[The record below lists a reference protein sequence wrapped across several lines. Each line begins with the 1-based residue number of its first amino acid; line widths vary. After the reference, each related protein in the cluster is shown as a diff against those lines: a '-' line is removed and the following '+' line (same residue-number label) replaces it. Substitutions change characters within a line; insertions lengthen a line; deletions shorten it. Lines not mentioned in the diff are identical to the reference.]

1 MSDTH
6 VRDFD
11 YTVPAA
17 AATWQ
22 RNGIIAGVVGIV
34 GLIIGFVM
42 CKELA
47 VFMRGYL
54 VGFMLWVGLSLGCL
68 ALLMLQYVSGG
79 LWGLIS
85 RRFLEAAAKC
95 FPLMALLFIPVAVA
109 APKFYPWVDKQTGW
123 LNFPWFYIRA
133 VIYFVIWI
141 ALAYLVSGWGRRYDE
156 GPAPSLSGKMQTISA
171 PGLILYAFTITF
183 AAVDWVMSLTPEWT
197 STIYGLLYLA
207 GQGLSAFAF
216 VIIMLRLV
224 TKYEPYKTMITRQQ
238 VHDIGK
244 LMMAFTLLWAYFS
257 YSQFIITWSANL
269 PEEIQ
274 WYLHRIRGAWAPVA
288 IFIVMFHFF
297 VPFGIML
304 SQEFK
309 RSLKK
314 LAPLA
319 VFIIFMRVV
328 DLFWYIA
335 PNFPIRRPEE
345 AGPFAE
351 VGVVVVVAASVIGIG
366 GLWFAFFIFN
376 LRKAPLAPAYDPQMP
391 LLLSMSQHGH

>member
-1 MSDTH
+1 MSDAH

-11 YTVPAA
+11 YSVPAA
-17 AATWQ
+17 AAGWQ
-22 RNGIIAGVVGIV
+22 RNSLIVGVVGAIV
-34 GLIIGFVM
+34 VAISGVVWRDI
-42 CKELA
+42 
-47 VFMRGYL
+47 FMRGYL

-79 LWGLIS
+79 LWGLVS

-95 FPLMALLFIPVAVA
+95 FPLMAILFIPIAVA
-109 APKFYPWVDKQTGW
+109 APKFYPWVDKQNWW

-133 VIYFVIWI
+133 VIYFVIWT
-141 ALAYLVSGWGRRYDE
+141 ALAYTVSGWGRRYDE
-156 GPAPSLSGKMQTISA
+156 GPAPSLSKKMQTISA
-171 PGLILYAFTITF
+171 PGLILYALTITF
-183 AAVDWVMSLTPEWT
+183 AAVDWVMSLTPGWT

-216 VIIMLRLV
+216 VLIMLWLV
-224 TKYEPYKTMITRQQ
+224 SAHEPYKTLVTRQQ

-314 LAPLA
+314 LAPLGM
-319 VFIIFMRVV
+319 FIIFMRVV

-335 PNFPIRRPEE
+335 PNFNAPRPEQS
-345 AGPFAE
+345 GPME
-351 VGVVVVVAASVIGIG
+351 LQVLIVVAASVIGIG
-366 GLWFAFFIFN
+366 GLWLAFFFFN

-391 LLLSMSQHGH
+391 LLVSMSQHGH

>member
-1 MSDTH
+1 VSDTH
-6 VRDFD
+6 VRNYD

-17 AATWQ
+17 AAGWQ
-22 RNGIIAGVVGIV
+22 MRSLIV
-34 GLIIGFVM
+34 GVIGAIVLVATGVM
-42 CKELA
+42 WHDT
-47 VFMRGYL
+47 FMRGYL
-54 VGFMLWVGLSLGCL
+54 VGFMLWVGMSLGCL

-79 LWGLIS
+79 LWGLVS

-95 FPLMALLFIPVAVA
+95 FPLMAILFIPVALA
-109 APKFYPWVDKQTGW
+109 APRFYPWVGHQNWW

-133 VIYFVIWI
+133 VIYFVVWT
-141 ALAYLVSGWGRRYDE
+141 ALAYTISSWGARYDE
-156 GPAPSLSGKMQTISA
+156 GPAPSLSAKMQAISA
-171 PGLILYAFTITF
+171 PGLLLYVFSITF
-183 AAVDWVMSLTPEWT
+183 AAVDWVMSLSPGWV

-224 TKYEPYKTMITRQQ
+224 SKYEPYQTLVTKTQ

-257 YSQFIITWSANL
+257 YSQFLITWSANL
-269 PEEIQ
+269 PEEIS
-274 WYLHRIRGAWAPVA
+274 WYLHRIRGGWAPVA

-304 SQEFK
+304 SQELK

-319 VFIIFMRVV
+319 AFMIFMRVV
-328 DLFWYIA
+328 DLFWYIV
-335 PNFPIRRPEE
+335 PNFNTPGADKP
-345 AGPFAE
+345 APFAE
-351 VGVVVVVAASVIGIG
+351 LQVLIVVAASVIGIG
-366 GLWFAFFIFN
+366 GLWLAFFFFN

>member
-6 VRDFD
+6 VREFD

-17 AATWQ
+17 AAGWQ
-22 RNGIIAGVVGIV
+22 RNSV
-34 GLIIGFVM
+34 IIGVIGAIA
-42 CKELA
+42 LA
-47 VFMRGYL
+47 VIGVFWHQAFMRGYL
-54 VGFMLWVGLSLGCL
+54 VGFMLWLGLSLGCM
-68 ALLMLQYVSGG
+68 ALLMLQYVTGG
-79 LWGLIS
+79 LWGLVS
-85 RRFLEAAAKC
+85 RRFLEAAAKG
-95 FPLMALLFIPVAVA
+95 FPLMAIIFIPFAIA
-109 APKFYPWVDKQTGW
+109 APSFYPWVDHQTWW

-133 VIYFVIWI
+133 AIYFVIWT
-141 ALAYLVSGWGRRYDE
+141 ALSYTVSGWGRRYDE
-156 GPAPSLSGKMQTISA
+156 GPAPSLSGKLQAISA
-171 PGLILYAFTITF
+171 PGLILYVFTITF
-183 AAVDWVMSLTPEWT
+183 AAVDWVMSLTHGWV

-207 GQGLSAFAF
+207 GQGLSALAF
-216 VIIMLRLV
+216 VIIMLWLV
-224 TKYEPYKTMITRQQ
+224 SKYEPYRTIVTRTQ

-257 YSQFIITWSANL
+257 YSQFLITWSANL

-309 RSLKK
+309 RSLNR
-314 LAPLA
+314 LWMLA
-319 VFIIFMRVV
+319 VFMIFMRVV

-335 PNFPIRRPEE
+335 PNFDAPHPEQ
-345 AGPFAE
+345 AGAFPELQVLLA
-351 VGVVVVVAASVIGIG
+351 VAASVIGIG
-366 GLWFAFFIFN
+366 GLWLAFFFFN

-391 LLLSMSQHGH
+391 LLLSMSEHGH